1 MIGRNINR
9 KKMSHK
15 MSQEMSQGIVPEN
28 VTENVTEDVTG
39 NRVEKMLKVI
49 NENNKRFF
57 VDYCGQH
64 LKY

>member
-1 MIGRNINR
+1 
-9 KKMSHK
+9 MSHK